1 MKMRAREQKK
11 KDKDKAKTTK
21 DTFVATFDLQAVLQI
36 PCSLGSQIYYM
47 RKLNCYNLSIY
58 YLGSQNATCYSW
70 SDVEAKR
77 GARELAS
84 CLYLQLMSLTG
95 SIKHVKLYSDACAGQ
110 NRNRLTATGLMY
122 AVVNLPNIYII
133 VP

>member
-1 MKMRAREQKK
+1 MCVSYNRATADGSNTEKEKKKYYQHQQMKMRAREQKK

-58 YLGSQNATCYSW
+58 YLGSQNATCYS
-70 SDVEAKR
+70 
-77 GARELAS
+77 
-84 CLYLQLMSLTG
+84 
-95 SIKHVKLYSDACAGQ
+95 
-110 NRNRLTATGLMY
+110 
-122 AVVNLPNIYII
+122 
-133 VP
+133 